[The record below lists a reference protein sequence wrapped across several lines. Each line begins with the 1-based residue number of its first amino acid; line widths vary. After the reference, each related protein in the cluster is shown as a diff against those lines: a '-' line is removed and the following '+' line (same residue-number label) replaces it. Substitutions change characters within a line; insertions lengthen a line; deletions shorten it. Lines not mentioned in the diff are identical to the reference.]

1 MKISVSKYL
10 FFLLAAC
17 VLLSCERKQVNNP
30 IVVSPNSS
38 HKIYGFARD
47 TSAYVMVVDTAVHD
61 SAINGELIPVNQGG
75 FTEYFKDKSK
85 EGTNAKKIFYAY
97 SDSTSPF
104 IRKSSSKEMSFI
116 NLVARAYAKHNS
128 IEINPDDIWLTIL
141 NGIRLHVKNNR
152 DSLKDRFVSP
162 GADTAIEIRNDSL
175 LLNTTYEKW
184 HGVIADLFDS
194 LQEKIP
200 VETGEPLNVK
210 FSTTSP
216 IDYNI
221 SRSLVMAVASEY
233 YTYTWAVACGI
244 PQIKV
249 NGTKLDW
256 SLLKDSFNKLA
267 SRLNLEWWVKEL
279 NPILDEFINVFD
291 GKINLIHWRSIFKK
305 VFEESGC
312 DRRITV
318 DGWITKFYPYIG
330 RDKPERRNEWNGAI
344 DLMTDIPKGVTD
356 VDINWIYAGKTIPL
370 KIYTGFVGIQVDT
383 TRKMLKASR
392 GYALMSYCGWCDM
405 DSIAKDL
412 KYIPGKPLRL
422 HESLAISDSIEI
434 YNAQGVAY
442 ATSDPKE
449 IKNFA
454 AAASFKSEIE
464 KSHDSYPFVFD
475 EANIANAEPFCV
487 INLYKDGKVIEHL
500 SLYKQID
507 KKYVVLTQEIGIL
520 NDSLSLES
528 FFKERHISFE
538 GEFNGFTNDKSIPE
552 LDVDVFVDSLE
563 PKKGKVFED
572 KFSYNYKKE
581 NFEDIFAWRLKKAFY
596 QHYKNDFKLSV
607 DAKLEYGEDGQV
619 ANVIMSTEHPN
630 YKAFLEDV
638 KDALYYAW
646 DAPILDDDGGNDFII
661 KSAKLHLSFS
671 RKYRMVCKQDGRD
684 AKDSVDI
691 IGVPNAKKDLCN
703 EITFSKDLATGGV
716 IRYECIEYNKKVKYG
731 ERVEEIEPRHT
742 NVLFDKHD
750 AVYDGGLPI
759 SQVVTLKIPSCFVD
773 EKPNEK

>member
-1 MKISVSKYL
+1 M
-10 FFLLAAC
+10 
-17 VLLSCERKQVNNP
+17 NNP
-30 IVVSPNSS
+30 INVSPDSS
-38 HKIYGFARD
+38 HKIYGFVRD
-47 TSAYVMVVDTAVHD
+47 TSAYVMVVVTAVHD

-116 NLVARAYAKHNS
+116 NLVARAYARHNS

-175 LLNTTYEKW
+175 LLNITYEKW

-305 VFEESGC
+305 VFEEGGC
-312 DRRITV
+312 ERRIQV

-356 VDINWIYAGKTIPL
+356 VDINWIYDGKTIPL

-434 YNAQGVAY
+434 HNAQGVAY

-454 AAASFKSEIE
+454 AASSFKSEIE
-464 KSHDSYPFVFD
+464 KSHDSYPYVFD

-487 INLYKDGKVIEHL
+487 INLYKGGKIIEHL
-500 SLYKQID
+500 SLYKQIE

-552 LDVDVFVDSLE
+552 LDVDVFVDSFE
-563 PKKGKVFED
+563 PKNGKVFED
-572 KFSYNYKKE
+572 KSFYDYKKE
-581 NFEDIFAWRLKKAFY
+581 NFKKTFAWRLEKAFY
-596 QHYKNDFKLSV
+596 KHYKNDFKLSV
-607 DAKLEYGEDGQV
+607 DVKLEYGEDGQV
-619 ANVIMSTEHPN
+619 ANVIMNTEHPKYN
-630 YKAFLEDV
+630 AFLEDV
-638 KDALYYAW
+638 KDALYFAW
-646 DAPILDDDGGNDFII
+646 EAPSLDDGGYDFII
-661 KSAKLHLSFS
+661 KSAKLRISFS
-671 RKYRMVCKQDGRD
+671 
-684 AKDSVDI
+684 
-691 IGVPNAKKDLCN
+691 KK
-703 EITFSKDLATGGV
+703 
-716 IRYECIEYNKKVKYG
+716 
-731 ERVEEIEPRHT
+731 
-742 NVLFDKHD
+742 
-750 AVYDGGLPI
+750 
-759 SQVVTLKIPSCFVD
+759 
-773 EKPNEK
+773 

>member
-1 MKISVSKYL
+1 MASIYKF
-10 FFLLAAC
+10 FFLLLATC

-30 IVVSPNSS
+30 IDVSPDSS
-38 HKIYGFARD
+38 HKIYGFVRD

-116 NLVARAYAKHNS
+116 NLVARAYARHNS

-175 LLNTTYEKW
+175 LLNITYEKW

-221 SRSLVMAVASEY
+221 SRSLVIAVASEY

-356 VDINWIYAGKTIPL
+356 VDINWIYDGKTIPL

-434 YNAQGVAY
+434 HNAQGVAY

-454 AAASFKSEIE
+454 AASSFKSEIE
-464 KSHDSYPFVFD
+464 KSHDSYPYVFD

-487 INLYKDGKVIEHL
+487 INLYKGGKIIEHL
-500 SLYKQID
+500 SLYKQIE

-552 LDVDVFVDSLE
+552 LDVDVFVDSFE
-563 PKKGKVFED
+563 PKAVED
-572 KFSYNYKKE
+572 DFVYNF
-581 NFEDIFAWRLKKAFY
+581 NQTIVWRIKKAFY

-607 DAKLEYGEDGQV
+607 DAKLEYGENGQV
-619 ANVIMSTEHPN
+619 ANVIMNTEHPKYN
-630 YKAFLEDV
+630 AFLEDV

-646 DAPILDDDGGNDFII
+646 NAPLLDDDGGNDFII

-671 RKYRMVCKQDGRD
+671 RKYRMACKQNGQP
-684 AKDSVDI
+684 AKDSVEIVGNLDEKKALCSEI
-691 IGVPNAKKDLCN
+691 IFTKDLVTGSVNHYECN
-703 EITFSKDLATGGV
+703 EF
-716 IRYECIEYNKKVKYG
+716 NKKL
-731 ERVEEIEPRHT
+731 EQNENEIILNKLVQNEIIPVST
-742 NVLFDKHD
+742 NRTFDRFDK
-750 AVYDGGLPI
+750 VRYGRI
-759 SQVVTLKIPSCFVD
+759 SLSDVVSLKIPACFVE
-773 EKPNEK
+773 EK

>member
-1 MKISVSKYL
+1 MHSLCKYF

-17 VLLSCERKQVNNP
+17 ALLSCERKQVNNP
-30 IVVSPNSS
+30 INVSPDSS

-75 FTEYFKDKSK
+75 FTEYFKGYSQ
-85 EGTNAKKIFYAY
+85 EGTNAKKMFYAY
-97 SDSTSPF
+97 SDSISPF
-104 IRKSSSKEMSFI
+104 ISESSSKEMSFI
-116 NLVARAYAKHNS
+116 NLVARAYAAHNS

-175 LLNTTYEKW
+175 LLNITYEKW

-305 VFEESGC
+305 VFEKVGC
-312 DRRITV
+312 ERRIQV

-330 RDKPERRNEWNGAI
+330 RDKPKRRNEWNGAI

-356 VDINWIYAGKTIPL
+356 VDINWIYDGKTIPL

-422 HESLAISDSIEI
+422 QESLAISDSIEI

-454 AAASFKSEIE
+454 AASSFKSE
-464 KSHDSYPFVFD
+464 KSNLFHESYPYEIV
-475 EANIANAEPFCV
+475 EEIANAEPFCV
-487 INLYKDGKVIEHL
+487 INLYKGGKVIEHL
-500 SLYKQID
+500 SLYKQIE

-552 LDVDVFVDSLE
+552 LDVDVFVDSFE
-563 PKKGKVFED
+563 PKAVED
-572 KFSYNYKKE
+572 DFVYN
-581 NFEDIFAWRLKKAFY
+581 NFNQTTVWRIKKAFY

-607 DAKLEYGEDGQV
+607 DAKLEYGENGQV

-646 DAPILDDDGGNDFII
+646 NAPLLNDDGGYDFII

-731 ERVEEIEPRHT
+731 ERVEDIEPRHT

-750 AVYDGGLPI
+750 DGSLPI
-759 SQVVTLKIPSCFVD
+759 SQVVTLKIPACFV
-773 EKPNEK
+773 KN